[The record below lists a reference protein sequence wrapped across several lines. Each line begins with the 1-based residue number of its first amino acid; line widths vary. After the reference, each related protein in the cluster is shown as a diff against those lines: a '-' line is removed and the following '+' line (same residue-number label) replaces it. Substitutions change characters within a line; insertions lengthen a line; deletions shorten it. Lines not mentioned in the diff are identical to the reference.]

1 LIALVISKSKP
12 PTNFLNTFFG
22 FWPLCHSLFKIWT
35 LPWVTKRQL
44 PDHLWTTGHGLHTP
58 GLSYAVFVAR
68 QSYQR
73 GIFAMVLKWS
83 FHHH

>member
-1 LIALVISKSKP
+1 VGYKTSAPGP
-12 PTNFLNTFFG
+12 PLDHG
-22 FWPLCHSLFKIWT
+22 PRVAHPWPK
-35 LPWVTKRQL
+35 L